1 MPGRCQQ
8 FGDPRLSN
16 VVEQPQRNDQTGLRD
31 EDDDNVPLFTNSQ
44 ADGGPEVGN
53 LQDKQYH
60 RSCYAD
66 EVQYGQGKK
75 TPQ

>member
-1 MPGRCQQ
+1 MI
-8 FGDPRLSN
+8 
-16 VVEQPQRNDQTGLRD
+16 
-31 EDDDNVPLFTNSQ
+31 SQ

-75 TPQ
+75 RYSENLGKWT